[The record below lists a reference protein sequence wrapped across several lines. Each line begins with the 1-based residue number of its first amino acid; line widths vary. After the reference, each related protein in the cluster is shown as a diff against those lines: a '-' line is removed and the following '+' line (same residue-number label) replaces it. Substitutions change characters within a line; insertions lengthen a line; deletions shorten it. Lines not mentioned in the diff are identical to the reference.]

1 MTKKKKNIYWMI
13 AGALCFFTA
22 LVHLIGGQLDLVNPL
37 LDANLTNQAK
47 TEWLSV
53 WHGITTILFLSAFY
67 LFKYGLNP
75 KENQNLDVLQLIGI
89 LFILFS
95 IVFIIC
101 SLWMKI
107 FAPQWILL
115 LPIGLLAL
123 KKEQRII
130 EKNLVP

>member
-1 MTKKKKNIYWMI
+1 MITKQKKNTYWMV

-37 LDANLTNQAK
+37 LEANLTDQAK
-47 TEWLSV
+47 TEWLGV
-53 WHGITTILFLSAFY
+53 WHGITAILFLSAFY

-75 KENQNLDVLQLIGI
+75 MGNQNLDVLQLIGI

-95 IVFIIC
+95 IVFIVS

-123 KKEQRII
+123 KKDQRIM
-130 EKNLVP
+130 E

>member
-1 MTKKKKNIYWMI
+1 MMTEKKKNNYWMI
-13 AGALCFFTA
+13 AGILCLFTA
-22 LVHLIGGQLDLVNPL
+22 FVHLIGGQLDLVNPL
-37 LDANLTNQAK
+37 LESNLTAQAK
-47 TEWLSV
+47 TEWLAV
-53 WHGITTILFLSAFY
+53 WHVITVILFLSAYY
-67 LFKYGLNP
+67 LIKSGLNP
-75 KENQNLDVLQLIGI
+75 MKNQNSDVLQLIGI

-95 IVFIIC
+95 IVFIVS

-130 EKNLVP
+130 E